1 MKTTMMIC
9 AAALMNAAAMGAK
22 QPDVKGTIVDANGK
36 PFDCANVVLMSLPDS
51 TFVQGATSGLDGNFC
66 ITTNVDK
73 GVLKVSS
80 IGFETIYI
88 NMSEFT
94 GMIVMKEDA
103 QMLSEITVSSMLP
116 KTKLTGNSMVTTVK
130 GTVLEKSGTAKDMLS
145 KVPGMT
151 KKGDD
156 LEVLGKGTPVVY
168 INGRKM
174 TDPDE
179 LKRLRS
185 EEIKEVEVITNP
197 GAQYDATVSSV
208 VRIKTIKRK
217 GNGFGYDLSLVSDN
231 DLLYG
236 NYDPSATLNLRY
248 RHNNVDVFGMVN
260 YWQWSTVNEATPN
273 QWSYFK
279 QKGELMNITQMMK
292 LDSEWKGDGL
302 NANIGFNWQIA
313 ENHSVGMRIERN
325 DMFDP
330 HTDLWQTTEMT
341 KTRMS
346 DNSLV
351 EKALSNN
358 SQRATSSIPFN
369 WSGNAYYNGKVGNL
383 GIDLNVDFLTRK
395 NTDRTS
401 IKDVT
406 DGVTS
411 NLSSVNPGSSHMIA
425 TKLVLSYP
433 VWKGM
438 LNFGS
443 ENSFVTRNSSYQIDG
458 VNIPSTKSEVQE
470 NNIAFFAE
478 YGMMLPKI
486 GSLSAGL
493 RYEHV
498 GFDYTDLIDGK
509 GSMSRYTDDFF
520 PTFSWANRFG
530 MVQASLNYSI
540 KTERPNYQVLDESMV
555 YINPYS
561 YQQGDPKLKNT
572 TIQQVGASINY
583 KWINLYLSYS
593 KTDDALS
600 QWSYIYNDEGVIL
613 LKNINLENP
622 VHMRGAFIS
631 LFPTW
636 GCYSLNGTV
645 GIQAIKYSQTL
656 ADPREAS
663 GSRKISY
670 DDPLF
675 VLNLSHTV
683 RLKKSWQ
690 LECNMNYLSKGDVM
704 NARIDNTTCNL
715 GFVVQK
721 SWLANDA
728 LCLRASISDVLNHA
742 GQRIKLDCGY
752 YEIEQFTR
760 RNSQRLN
767 ISLRYTFN
775 ATPNKYKGTGAGK
788 DAASRLGN

>member
-1 MKTTMMIC
+1 MMIC
-9 AAALMNAAAMGAK
+9 AAAMMNVAALGAK
-22 QPDVKGTIVDANGK
+22 QPDVKGSIVDVNGK

-51 TFVQGATSGLDGNFC
+51 TFVQGATSDLDGNFC
-66 ITTNVDK
+66 ITTTVNS

-80 IGFETIYI
+80 IGYETQYV
-88 NMSEFT
+88 NMSDFT
-94 GMIVMKEDA
+94 GKIVMKEDA
-103 QMLSEITVSSMLP
+103 KMLSEITVSSMLP

-260 YWQWSTVNEATPN
+260 YWQWSNVNEASPN

-433 VWKGM
+433 IWKGM
-438 LNFGS
+438 LSFGS

-478 YGMMLPKI
+478 YGMMLPQI

-498 GFDYTDLIDGK
+498 GFDYTDLIDDK

-530 MVQASLNYSI
+530 MGQASLNYSI
-540 KTERPNYQVLDESMV
+540 KTERPNYQVLDESMI

-583 KWINLYLSYS
+583 KWVNLYLSYS

-622 VHMRGAFIS
+622 VHMRGAFLS

-663 GSRKISY
+663 GSRKITY

-690 LECNMNYLSKGDVM
+690 MECNMNYLSKGDVM

-721 SWLANDA
+721 CWLPNDA
-728 LCLRASISDVLNHA
+728 LCLRASISDVLNHSA
-742 GQRIKLDCGY
+742 QRIKLDCGY